1 VTRKRDLCLRI
12 QPANSTPTPENSQTA
27 PARIARARRGASQF
41 FLTKIYRA
49 HYMAEVSKLWI
60 LRRAVSN

>member
-1 VTRKRDLCLRI
+1 MSVHGTRTC
-12 QPANSTPTPENSQTA
+12 ASA
-27 PARIARARRGASQF
+27 PSAMHPRGRLLVCGASQF
-41 FLTKIYRA
+41 FLTRIYRA